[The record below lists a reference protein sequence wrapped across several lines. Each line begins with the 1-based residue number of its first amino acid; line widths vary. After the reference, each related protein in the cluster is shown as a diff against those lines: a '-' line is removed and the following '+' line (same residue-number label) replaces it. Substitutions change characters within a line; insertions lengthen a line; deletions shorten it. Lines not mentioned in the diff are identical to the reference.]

1 MLANFHF
8 LRPLWF
14 LAFVPAIILF
24 ISFYKNKSNHE
35 DIWQKHCDAHL
46 INHLMVNSTSN
57 RDNTTL
63 ATLIFVI
70 WSFIIIALAGP
81 TWSMYSD
88 NVYQKNIARV
98 IALDVSQS
106 MNNNDISPSRLER
119 AKYKTLD
126 LLKNYKE
133 GQTGMVVFSSEPFV
147 VSPLSSDS
155 KTIANM
161 IPVINSTIVPVQ
173 GVDIGK
179 SLQKSAKLIADAGF
193 SNGQILLIT
202 DNEPTDSDNK
212 IAKELSTAGYQI
224 NVLAIGNNKNI
235 TNEKYFEDL
244 ANAGNGHY
252 MFFTKDNSDVE
263 YFSNDSSLQDSA
275 KSTSNSTTAN
285 NLWRDQGHWLIWFV
299 IILALFIARKEKL
312 GRLC

>member
-14 LAFVPAIILF
+14 IAFIPAIILF
-24 ISFYKNKSNHE
+24 ISFYKNKAKHE

-46 INHLMVNSTSN
+46 IKHLMIDSTAN

-63 ATLIFVI
+63 ASFILVI
-70 WSFIIIALAGP
+70 WSLVIIALAGP

-106 MNNNDISPSRLER
+106 MNNNDVSPSRLER

-126 LLKNYKE
+126 LLKSYKE

-161 IPVINSTIVPVQ
+161 IPVINSSIVPVQ
-173 GVDIGK
+173 GADIGK
-179 SLQKSAKLIADAGF
+179 ALQKSAKLISDAGF
-193 SNGQILLIT
+193 SKGQILLIT
-202 DNEPTDSDNK
+202 DNEPTDNDNK
-212 IAKELSTAGYQI
+212 IAKELSASGYQI
-224 NVLAIGNNKNI
+224 NVLAIGSSNDKS
-235 TNEKYFEDL
+235 TDKYFEDL
-244 ANAGNGHY
+244 ASAGNGNY

-263 YFSNDSSLQDSA
+263 YFSNDNSVQDSA
-275 KSTSNSTTAN
+275 KSTTNSTAN
-285 NLWRDQGHWLIWFV
+285 NLWKDEGHWLIWLA
-299 IILALFIARKEKL
+299 IILAVFLARKGWL
-312 GRLC
+312 NRIC